1 MIDAN
6 TLLGAEMVADVPEPG
21 PAGPT
26 GPAGGV
32 SGHGAVTAVAGAA
45 TLNASSGVI
54 TSEALIAATSYTL
67 TLTNSGVVSTST
79 VLVTPYDSAGLA
91 VFVKSITPG
100 SGSVVAVVGMA
111 ALTGT
116 VVIPFVVVN

>member
-1 MIDAN
+1 MLDAATVMAAL
-6 TLLGAEMVADVPEPG
+6 TLADPQEPG

-26 GPAGGV
+26 GPPGGV
-32 SGHGAVTAVAGAA
+32 TGHGAVTAVAGAA

-54 TSEALIAATSYTL
+54 TSEALVAATSYTL
-67 TLTNSGVVSTST
+67 TLTNSGIVSTST
-79 VLVTPYDSAGLA
+79 VLATPYNSAALA
-91 VFVKSITPG
+91 VFIKSITPG
-100 SGSVVAVVGMA
+100 SGQVVIVVGMA

>member
-6 TLLGAEMVADVPEPG
+6 TLLGAEMVSDAPQPGPAG

-26 GPAGGV
+26 GGV
-32 SGHGAVTAVAGAA
+32 SGNGAVTAVAGAA

-54 TSEALIAATSYTL
+54 TSEALVAATSYTL
-67 TLTNSGVVSTST
+67 TLSNAGILSTST
-79 VLVTPYDSAGLA
+79 VLATPFDSAGLA
-91 VFVKSITPG
+91 VFLKSITPG
-100 SGSVVAVVGMA
+100 AGQVVIVVGMA

-116 VVIPFVVVN
+116 VVIPFVVIN